1 MLQEIADTNGTTVED
16 IKRVNN
22 MTGAALAPGASLLI
36 PGTTRSVKVPDY
48 NLVQEGPS
56 LLKIAKKFGVTREE
70 LAKANNLPEDY
81 IMKPGDEI
89 IIPATKFRDTTKEL
103 VDRLFKERVYEAGP
117 TMLRVNTPPPGI
129 KIVDSSGEPMA
140 ATTIDPD
147 EQRKKDLLATADL
160 PLFAKQEVKESQE
173 NGDSF
178 METLAKL
185 KRAVDELKAS
195 DPGLFQAS
203 FGPGLAGYGRM
214 VKSLYPYTY
223 NNRDLEFKIRGA
235 LAGLS
240 VKFGRKVKFARSL
253 DYLVKGGKVIHDPV
267 FGAAMSKLQRLYK
280 NREGGIPKFAL
291 QFVSTY
297 ETRLDWDKITTK
309 AELEKEALRV
319 AEKLL
324 SWDQDKYRLT
334 SKDKINWA
342 KEWENLSTAWKDLA
356 VKENPLLLHLYNK
369 LQDNFSTNGVLE
381 PFVDSEAQK
390 EIILDYLN
398 SVRRDAVTD
407 WGLSVNENWAGKA
420 VIYAL
425 HGREEGPYAMALVA
439 GVLQKSLMEKRRY
452 GYVLPW
458 KSMVMASV
466 LQDVLKNKL
475 PPSSDLKKAYEHKI
489 NELSALKVK
498 KQIDLGNGKRW
509 VYVPNARENPDV
521 EGSAELVSD
530 IVS

>member
-1 MLQEIADTNGTTVED
+1 
-16 IKRVNN
+16 
-22 MTGAALAPGASLLI
+22 
-36 PGTTRSVKVPDY
+36 
-48 NLVQEGPS
+48 
-56 LLKIAKKFGVTREE
+56 
-70 LAKANNLPEDY
+70 
-81 IMKPGDEI
+81 MKPGDEI

-147 EQRKKDLLATADL
+147 EQRKKDLMETADL

-195 DPGLFQAS
+195 NPGLFQAS

-223 NNRDLEFKIRGA
+223 NNGNLEFKIRGA

-324 SWDQDKYRLT
+324 SWDQDKYR
-334 SKDKINWA
+334 SR
-342 KEWENLSTAWKDLA
+342 
-356 VKENPLLLHLYNK
+356 NPHYC
-369 LQDNFSTNGVLE
+369 D
-381 PFVDSEAQK
+381 
-390 EIILDYLN
+390 
-398 SVRRDAVTD
+398 RRPKNPRPCLRF
-407 WGLSVNENWAGKA
+407 WRLP
-420 VIYAL
+420 
-425 HGREEGPYAMALVA
+425 HGC
-439 GVLQKSLMEKRRY
+439 
-452 GYVLPW
+452 
-458 KSMVMASV
+458 
-466 LQDVLKNKL
+466 
-475 PPSSDLKKAYEHKI
+475 SS
-489 NELSALKVK
+489 
-498 KQIDLGNGKRW
+498 
-509 VYVPNARENPDV
+509 
-521 EGSAELVSD
+521 
-530 IVS
+530 